1 MTLLFFASACASA
14 IPTPTKPP
22 PPPVDG
28 QAICYE
34 TRKARA
40 DVARD
45 VAVTTDDKLA
55 VSAGTLVLLVDAG
68 CAQ

>member
-1 MTLLFFASACASA
+1 MTLLFFATACVSA
-14 IPTPTKPP
+14 TPTKTEPP
-22 PPPVDG
+22 PIDG
-28 QAICYE
+28 QAICDE

-45 VAVTTDDKLA
+45 VVATTDDKLA

-68 CAQ
+68 CAS